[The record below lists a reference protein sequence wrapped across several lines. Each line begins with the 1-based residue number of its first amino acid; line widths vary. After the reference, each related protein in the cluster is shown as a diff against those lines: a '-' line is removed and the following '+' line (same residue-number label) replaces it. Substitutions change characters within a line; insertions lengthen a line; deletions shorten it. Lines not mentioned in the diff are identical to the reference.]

1 TQGLR
6 CTLGSAL
13 WGAARS
19 RRSGAAPEH
28 ADERRRKHVD
38 ERTRSLA
45 SARVRRLVVRERAEP
60 VDEGPERQ
68 PQVSCGAAPER
79 VPRRERGDRLH
90 DDAEA
95 LHDGRLEARELTL
108 TAQSRAEHDGR
119 ERGLVPAEV
128 EVRREDRPESRRESR
143 RGLLP
148 GAFEAPAEVEKASSD
163 SESVGDADR
172 YRTLAHL
179 EERLNALPGAP
190 QESGRV
196 ALIVVRGEH
205 GRREQPERIR
215 LEVDAGVPGDAWGR
229 QREPHV
235 EKAIAVM
242 QIDVAE

>member
-1 TQGLR
+1 M
-6 CTLGSAL
+6 
-13 WGAARS
+13 
-19 RRSGAAPEH
+19 
-28 ADERRRKHVD
+28 
-38 ERTRSLA
+38 
-45 SARVRRLVVRERAEP
+45 
-60 VDEGPERQ
+60 
-68 PQVSCGAAPER
+68 
-79 VPRRERGDRLH
+79 
-90 DDAEA
+90 
-95 LHDGRLEARELTL
+95 
-108 TAQSRAEHDGR
+108 
-119 ERGLVPAEV
+119 
-128 EVRREDRPESRRESR
+128 
-143 RGLLP
+143 
-148 GAFEAPAEVEKASSD
+148 EKASID

-242 QIDVAE
+242 QIDVAELIANGQPLALFGDNLFLSVDLSTENLPPGSRLRVGGALLQVTPMPHNGCHKFQARFGPDALRFVSKAELRHRNLRGVYLRTVESGEITPGDPVSVTERARSPP

>member
-1 TQGLR
+1 MTTCPSDAR
-6 CTLGSAL
+6 TARWAEEAGS
-13 WGAARS
+13 
-19 RRSGAAPEH
+19 ETT
-28 ADERRRKHVD
+28 K
-38 ERTRSLA
+38 
-45 SARVRRLVVRERAEP
+45 
-60 VDEGPERQ
+60 
-68 PQVSCGAAPER
+68 
-79 VPRRERGDRLH
+79 
-90 DDAEA
+90 
-95 LHDGRLEARELTL
+95 
-108 TAQSRAEHDGR
+108 
-119 ERGLVPAEV
+119 
-128 EVRREDRPESRRESR
+128 
-143 RGLLP
+143 
-148 GAFEAPAEVEKASSD
+148 VEKASID

-242 QIDVAE
+242 QIDVAELIANGQPLALFGDNLFLSVDLSTENLPPGTRLRVGGALLQVTPMPHNGCHKFQARFGPDALRFVSKAELRHRNLRGVYLRTVESGEITPGDPVSVTERAPSPP

>member
-1 TQGLR
+1 
-6 CTLGSAL
+6 
-13 WGAARS
+13 
-19 RRSGAAPEH
+19 
-28 ADERRRKHVD
+28 
-38 ERTRSLA
+38 
-45 SARVRRLVVRERAEP
+45 
-60 VDEGPERQ
+60 
-68 PQVSCGAAPER
+68 
-79 VPRRERGDRLH
+79 
-90 DDAEA
+90 
-95 LHDGRLEARELTL
+95 
-108 TAQSRAEHDGR
+108 
-119 ERGLVPAEV
+119 
-128 EVRREDRPESRRESR
+128 
-143 RGLLP
+143 
-148 GAFEAPAEVEKASSD
+148 VEKASID

-242 QIDVAE
+242 QIDVAELIANGQPLALFGDNLFLSVDLSTENLPPGKPTPRGRSPSPGHSDAAQRVSQVPGTVWS